1 MTIVYM
7 HIIYMS
13 NITELSVKDDKQ
25 PKILEGE
32 LSFFHKMG
40 FVFVFITYSL
50 SNFATFLL
58 KGKNK
63 ELQEGENQ

>member
-1 MTIVYM
+1 M

-40 FVFVFITYSL
+40 FVFVFITY
-50 SNFATFLL
+50 
-58 KGKNK
+58 
-63 ELQEGENQ
+63 